1 MSEQSERLMRARIE
15 AGFETA
21 VDAARRFGWT
31 SSYRNNESG
40 TASFSFKKALEY
52 AEKFKVRAA
61 WLYAGIGPMRE
72 AKVPVIGRAL
82 AGPDGS
88 YIDDHDT
95 GDFEP
100 LEPFNVEDSVAVI
113 VDGTSMTPRFMP
125 GEIAV
130 FGHKYDDPSPLVNK
144 QVLVRTVDGRRM
156 IKILRISKTQGLWDL
171 HSLNSAFDPIE
182 AVSVDWARPFEGLRA
197 N

>member
-72 AKVPVIGRAL
+72 AKVPVIKHLDGNCHTYVDDPCDIAL
-82 AGPDGS
+82 AVKVTD
-88 YIDDHDT
+88 
-95 GDFEP
+95 
-100 LEPFNVEDSVAVI
+100 NA
-113 VDGTSMTPRFMP
+113 
-125 GEIAV
+125 
-130 FGHKYDDPSPLVNK
+130 
-144 QVLVRTVDGRRM
+144 
-156 IKILRISKTQGLWDL
+156 KTQKYSPCNATE
-171 HSLNSAFDPIE
+171 SLL
-182 AVSVDWARPFEGLRA
+182 VARGVAAE
-197 N
+197 